1 MPGTITR
8 ATEADLPQLLTLIQ
22 EFYAI
27 DRHVYEE
34 SHVVGALVPLL
45 TDDRSG
51 QVWLIDH
58 PDPAEPAP
66 DGYAVVTWSWSLES
80 GGLDCIL
87 DELYLRSRGRGLG
100 AVALRQV
107 VAAAQAFGARAMFL
121 ETEAHNERVR
131 GFYARQGFDFEDS
144 VWMSRRLV

>member
-1 MPGTITR
+1 MSISRG
-8 ATEADLPQLLTLIQ
+8 TEADLPQLLTLIQ
-22 EFYAI
+22 EFYAV

-34 SHVVGALVPLL
+34 AHVTGALVPLL
-45 TDDRSG
+45 TDDRFG
-51 QVWLIDH
+51 QVWLINH
-58 PDPAEPAP
+58 PDAAEPAP

-87 DELYLRSRGRGLG
+87 DELYLRSRGQGLG
-100 AVALRQV
+100 AAALRRV

-131 GFYARQGFDFEDS
+131 GFYRRQGFDLEDS
-144 VWMSRRLV
+144 VWMSRPLV